1 MAILTIRIIGDPVL
15 GTPAEPV
22 TEFGPALA
30 KLIRDMEE
38 TMLDVDGAG
47 LAAPQVGISQR
58 IFTYNIDGVVG
69 HVVNPVLETGKDLQE
84 GAEGCLSVPG
94 LGYPTPRSNWARV
107 TGQDLTGAPVTVEG
121 EGLLA
126 RALQHETDHLDG
138 MLYLKRLEPDERRD
152 AMRRLRDKNFND
164 VAARTAA
171 ERAGSVGSSFGL
183 LS

>member
-15 GTPAEPV
+15 GTPSEPV
-22 TEFGPALA
+22 TDFGPALA
-30 KLIRDMEE
+30 KLVRDMEE

-47 LAAPQVGISQR
+47 LAAPQVGINLR
-58 IFTYNIDGVVG
+58 LFTYNINGEIG
-69 HVVNPVLETGKDLQE
+69 HVVNPVLEVGEEPQE

-107 TGQDLTGAPVTVEG
+107 TGQDCTGAPVVVEG

-138 MLYLKRLEPDERRD
+138 MLYLKRLAAPERRE
-152 AMRRLRDKNFND
+152 AMRRLRDKTFND
-164 VAARTAA
+164 VAARTSA
-171 ERAGSVGSSFGL
+171 ERAGSVGSSFGMFA
-183 LS
+183 